1 MPSSS
6 SSSED
11 ELMNEQLKE
20 AVSTYENSLK
30 ATKKTEQAEEA
41 KNKTN
46 LTNKKSKR
54 YAEKEEHDPDDCV
67 TPEFQDFVAK
77 KLRIKLDE

>member
-1 MPSSS
+1 MSSS

-30 ATKKTEQAEEA
+30 ATKKSEHAAEE

-46 LTNKKSKR
+46 ISNKKSKR
-54 YAEKEEHDPDDCV
+54 YPEKEANDPDDCV
-67 TPEFQDFVAK
+67 TPEFQEFVAK